1 MKRRI
6 ALWAWMFLVG
16 LAVPGVALAQGG
28 AAGTATPA
36 SAPASS
42 SGGGATA
49 APATD
54 PATPTATAPAA
65 TTPAAGTAAPASG
78 PTAGQPAAMPAG
90 KMPQDQFELK
100 VKDLEEKVTDLKEK
114 IYRTKARLLLLQET
128 VIGGGDL
135 SSAKAV
141 LVHENKMGASFV
153 LQSVAYAL
161 DGAPIFTRVN
171 TDGSLDKQ
179 AQMFNGR
186 IVPGNHQLTVQMK
199 FRGNGFGV
207 FSYLNG
213 YKFNLQ
219 SSYTFNA
226 EGGKVT
232 TVKAV
237 AFEKGGFTTDIKDR
251 PAIRF
256 EEQVVRE
263 QVHHGEPS
271 AQAPPPGGPA
281 AAKTPAA
288 GGGAAASGSH

>member
-6 ALWAWMFLVG
+6 ALWAWMMLV
-16 LAVPGVALAQGG
+16 AVSVPGAALADGGTG
-28 AAGTATPA
+28 AASPGAVTATGAGQTTAPPATPA
-36 SAPASS
+36 TPS
-42 SGGGATA
+42 A
-49 APATD
+49 AP
-54 PATPTATAPAA
+54 TAG
-65 TTPAAGTAAPASG
+65 TPAAPTAAPASG
-78 PTAGQPAAMPAG
+78 PTAGQPAANAG
-90 KMPQDQFELK
+90 KMPEDQFQLK

-141 LVHENKMGASFV
+141 LIHKNQMGASFV

-179 AQMFNGR
+179 AQIEVFNGR

-199 FRGNGFGV
+199 FRGNGFGI

-232 TVKAV
+232 TVRAV

-256 EEQVVRE
+256 EEQVNRE

-271 AQAPPPGGPA
+271 AKGPAPGAPKPPPGAKPGA
-281 AAKTPAA
+281 AAA
-288 GGGAAASGSH
+288 GGGGQ

>member
-1 MKRRI
+1 M
-6 ALWAWMFLVG
+6 
-16 LAVPGVALAQGG
+16 
-28 AAGTATPA
+28 
-36 SAPASS
+36 
-42 SGGGATA
+42 
-49 APATD
+49 
-54 PATPTATAPAA
+54 
-65 TTPAAGTAAPASG
+65 
-78 PTAGQPAAMPAG
+78 
-90 KMPQDQFELK
+90 
-100 VKDLEEKVTDLKEK
+100 
-114 IYRTKARLLLLQET
+114 
-128 VIGGGDL
+128 
-135 SSAKAV
+135 

-179 AQMFNGR
+179 AKIEVFNGR

-256 EEQVVRE
+256 EEQVNRE
-263 QVHHGEPS
+263 QVHHGEPA
-271 AQAPPPGGPA
+271 AQGPA
-281 AAKTPAA
+281 PGAPGAAPAPSVAKTPAA
-288 GGGAAASGSH
+288 AGGGGR